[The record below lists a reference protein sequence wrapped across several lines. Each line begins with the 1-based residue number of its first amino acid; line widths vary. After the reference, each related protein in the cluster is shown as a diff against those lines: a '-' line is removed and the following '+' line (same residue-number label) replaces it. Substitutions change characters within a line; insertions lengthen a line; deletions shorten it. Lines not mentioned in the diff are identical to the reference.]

1 MRAFFDLEELARQ
14 AGVSAEQ
21 LRELEAYVRQ
31 QYGLD
36 EMLAELRVLR
46 TLHAIERGVV
56 SVASA
61 VQEFRDAPIIIEL
74 DAHLASAQLADE
86 EREQVR
92 HFIRTRLSPD
102 ERLLL
107 TLYYYERK
115 ALPEIAESL
124 HVSPAEVQRMHSSVI
139 ERLRRSLDPSL
150 VSRAFRVA
158 S

>member
-1 MRAFFDLEELARQ
+1 MSAFFDSEELARQ

-21 LRELEAYVRQ
+21 CRELEACVRQ
-31 QYGLD
+31 QYGSD

-46 TLHAIERGVV
+46 TLHAIKRGVV

-61 VQEFRDAPIIIEL
+61 VQEFRDAPIIVKL
-74 DAHLASAQLADE
+74 DAYLAGAQLANE

-92 HFIRTRLSPD
+92 DFIRTQLSPD
-102 ERLLL
+102 ERKLVI
-107 TLYYYERK
+107 LYYYERM
-115 ALPEIAESL
+115 AFPELAGAL
-124 HVSPAEVQRMHSSVI
+124 HVSRAEVERMHSSII